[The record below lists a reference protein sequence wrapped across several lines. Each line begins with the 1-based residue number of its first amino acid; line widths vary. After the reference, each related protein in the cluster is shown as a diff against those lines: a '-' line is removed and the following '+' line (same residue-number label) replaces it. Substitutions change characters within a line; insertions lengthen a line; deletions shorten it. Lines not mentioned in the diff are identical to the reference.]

1 MDLQAD
7 IKWIIRELQDVND
20 PKLIAIFKNL
30 LKSRLS
36 DQEPEITK
44 EQKELLDRRL
54 EDHLANPDAG
64 TDWQELKQSLYSKY
78 GI

>member
-20 PKLIAIFKNL
+20 PKLIAIFKDL

-64 TDWQELKQSLYSKY
+64 IDWQELKQSLYSKY

>member
-30 LKSRLS
+30 LKSRIS

-54 EDHLANPDAG
+54 ADHLANPDAG
-64 TDWQELKQSLYSKY
+64 IDWQELKQDLYSKY